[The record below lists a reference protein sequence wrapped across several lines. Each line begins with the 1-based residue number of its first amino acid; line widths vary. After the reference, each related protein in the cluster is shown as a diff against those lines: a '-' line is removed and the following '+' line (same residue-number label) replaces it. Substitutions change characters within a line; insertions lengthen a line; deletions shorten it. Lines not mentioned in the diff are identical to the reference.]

1 MKERFEEKEKEVK
14 KLMNELKLQEN
25 NISIIK
31 KSFEDKIKA
40 MEEDRLIVLSQKNT
54 ENQRLVEENR
64 VSFDNLKTKES
75 ETRKLTG
82 ELELA
87 KASIAKLE
95 GKVKE
100 NE

>member
-14 KLMNELKLQEN
+14 KLVNELKLQEN

-40 MEEDRLIVLSQKNT
+40 MEDDRLIVLSQKNT

-64 VSFDNLKTKES
+64 VSFDNLK
-75 ETRKLTG
+75 
-82 ELELA
+82 A
-87 KASIAKLE
+87 K
-95 GKVKE
+95 
-100 NE
+100 

>member
-14 KLMNELKLQEN
+14 KLVNELKLQEN

-40 MEEDRLIVLSQKNT
+40 MEDDRLIVLSQKNT

-64 VSFDNLKTKES
+64 VNFDSLK
-75 ETRKLTG
+75 
-82 ELELA
+82 A
-87 KASIAKLE
+87 K
-95 GKVKE
+95 
-100 NE
+100 

>member
-14 KLMNELKLQEN
+14 KLVNELKLQEN

-40 MEEDRLIVLSQKNT
+40 MEDDRLIVLSQKNT

-64 VSFDNLKTKES
+64 VSFDNLKAKES
-75 ETRKLTG
+75 
-82 ELELA
+82 
-87 KASIAKLE
+87 
-95 GKVKE
+95 
-100 NE
+100 